1 MRLLLLCFIFLASL
15 FGREIVD
22 MAGRKVTVP
31 EKITRVFGSAPPST
45 YAVYAIDPSL
55 VVGLNFSPAKG
66 SNEASGLLDKKFV
79 SLPIVGGLQGGI
91 QGINRESLLS
101 VKPEVI
107 LAWKNDASA
116 KLAEEAM
123 SQSKIPTVY
132 LDLEKI
138 ENIPASLTFLGE
150 LLGKKER
157 AATLVR
163 YANSAIAKTKSTL
176 SKYPAAKRPIVYYAE
191 GADGLATECED
202 SSHYAAIKFAGGINP
217 HKCKSKNGM
226 GMDKISME
234 QVISYNPDIIIVQ
247 EKIFF
252 DSVKSDPKWKNIKAV
267 KNGEIYLVPKVPFNW
282 VDRPPSFMRLLGVQ
296 WLQSVILKTGNK
308 EELKKEVKAFY
319 KLFLNV
325 EPSDAQTAAFVGTK

>member
-1 MRLLLLCFIFLASL
+1 MRLLPLCFIFLTSL

-31 EKITRVFGSAPPST
+31 DKITRVFGSAPPST

-79 SLPIVGGLQGGI
+79 SLPVVGGLQGGI
-91 QGINRESLLS
+91 QGINRESLLA
-101 VKPEVI
+101 VRPEVI

-116 KLAEEAM
+116 KLAQEAM

-132 LDLEKI
+132 LDLEKL

-150 LLGKKER
+150 LLGKKDR
-157 AATLVR
+157 ATALVK
-163 YANSAIAKTKSTL
+163 YADGAIAKTKSTL
-176 SKYPAAKRPIVYYAE
+176 SKYPTAKRPIVYYAE
-191 GADGLATECED
+191 GTDGLATECED
-202 SSHYAAIKFAGGINP
+202 SIHYEAIKFAGGINP

-234 QVISYNPDIIIVQ
+234 QVISYNPDIIVAQ
-247 EKIFF
+247 DKIFF
-252 DSVKSDPKWKNIKAV
+252 DSVKNDPKWKNVKAV
-267 KNGEIYLVPKVPFNW
+267 KNGEVYLVPKAPFNW

-296 WLQSVILKTGNK
+296 WLQNIILKTGNK
-308 EELKKEVKAFY
+308 EQLKKEVKTFY

-325 EPSDAQTAAFVGTK
+325 ELSDSQISSIIGIK

>member
-1 MRLLLLCFIFLASL
+1 
-15 FGREIVD
+15 

-31 EKITRVFGSAPPST
+31 QKITRVFGSAPPST
-45 YAVYAIDPSL
+45 YAVYALDPSL
-55 VVGLNFSPAKG
+55 IVGLNFSPAKG
-66 SNEASGLLDKKFV
+66 QNEASGLLDKKFV
-79 SLPIVGGLQGGI
+79 ALPVVGGLQGGI
-91 QGINRESLLS
+91 QGINRESLLA
-101 VKPEVI
+101 VKPEII

-138 ENIPASLTFLGE
+138 ENIPASLSFLGD
-150 LLGKKER
+150 LLDKKDR
-157 AATLVR
+157 AATLVK
-163 YANSAIAKTKSTL
+163 YADGAIAKTKAVS
-176 SKYPAAKRPIVYYAE
+176 SKYPSAKKPIVYYAE

-202 SSHYAAIKFAGGINP
+202 SAHYEAIKFAGGVNP

-234 QVISYNPDIIIVQ
+234 QVIAYNPDIIIVQ
-247 EKIFF
+247 EKLFF

-267 KNGEIYLVPKVPFNW
+267 KNGEVYLVPKVPFNW
-282 VDRPPSFMRLLGVQ
+282 IDRPPSFMRLLGIQ
-296 WLQSVILKTGNK
+296 WLQNIILKAGSK
-308 EELKKEVKAFY
+308 EQLKKEVKAFY

-325 EPSDAQTAAFVGTK
+325 ELSDAQIAALIGIK